1 MPSEFKTYLI
11 FLLSHLSLSTKQDR
25 KSDFVLLRAVVRF
38 VEDCP
43 SDRAN
48 KLVLAA
54 LQKECF

>member
-1 MPSEFKTYLI
+1 MPSENSRRISYF
-11 FLLSHLSLSTKQDR
+11 FLSHLSKYKANR